1 MMKNRKLI
9 AIAGCLGLLVLSV
22 FLTASDHIDAPLVNG
37 TSSDIADFYAFQAE
51 DPNNL
56 VFVANVQGLL
66 PPGTPTTQAEFD
78 ENVLLEINIDT
89 NNDLVEDLVIQA
101 IKRDSLMYF
110 FGPAQPAQTGL
121 NSEIVTF
128 ATQNTVQI
136 STAENV
142 QITTNGGMKFFA
154 GPRED
159 PTFFDLDQFN
169 AILADTAPDGFNDP
183 GTDRFAGKNVLSI
196 VVEVPKS
203 MLGTPPTGVNPF
215 APNTPTYNVWVETK
229 RKQ

>member
-1 MMKNRKLI
+1 MKNKKLI
-9 AIAGCLGLLVLSV
+9 AIAGSLGLLVLSV
-22 FLTASDHIDAPLVNG
+22 FLTASDHIDAPSISG
-37 TSSDIADFYAFQAE
+37 TSADISDFYAFQAE

-56 VFVANVQGLL
+56 VFVVNVQGLL
-66 PPGTPTTQAEFD
+66 PPGTPTIQAEFD
-78 ENVLLEINIDT
+78 ENVLLEINIDS
-89 NNDLVEDLVIQA
+89 NNDLIEDLVIQA

-121 NSEIVTF
+121 NSEIATF
-128 ATQNTVQI
+128 AAQNSVEI
-136 STAENV
+136 STTENV
-142 QITTNGGMKFFA
+142 QITTNDGMKFFA

-169 AILADTAPDGFNDP
+169 AVLSGSAPEGFNNP
-183 GTDRFAGKNVLSI
+183 GTDTFAGKNVLSI
-196 VVEVPKS
+196 VVEIPKS
-203 MLGTPPTGVNPF
+203 MLGTPATGVNPF